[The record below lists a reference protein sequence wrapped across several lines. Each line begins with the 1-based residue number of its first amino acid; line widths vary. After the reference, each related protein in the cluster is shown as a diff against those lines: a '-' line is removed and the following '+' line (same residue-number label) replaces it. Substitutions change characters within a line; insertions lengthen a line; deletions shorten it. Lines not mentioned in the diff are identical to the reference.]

1 MGPLG
6 YAEDVRNVTMFTVFG
21 GVTEVQQ
28 VRRTDSGEMRLSL
41 SWLAADHESLHVKV
55 VRWNF
60 EIFNSEKFH
69 EIVPRTPTA
78 VCG

>member
-6 YAEDVRNVTMFTVFG
+6 YAEDVRNVTMFTVFS

-28 VRRTDSGEMRLSL
+28 VSTDSGEMSLSL

-60 EIFNSEKFH
+60 EICNSEKFH
-69 EIVPRTPTA
+69 EIVPRPPTA
-78 VCG
+78 VCS

>member
-1 MGPLG
+1 
-6 YAEDVRNVTMFTVFG
+6 MFTLFS

-41 SWLAADHESLHVKV
+41 AWLAADHESLHVKV

-60 EIFNSEKFH
+60 EIFDLEKFH
-69 EIVPRTPTA
+69 DIVP
-78 VCG
+78 